1 VLQKTVGQK
10 PGRFPT
16 DNSQDLTQNWHGES
30 TRWGRARNGHLLN
43 HAAHTKTQFQR
54 KIARIHQKSVE
65 MRCSS
70 RGFGCTR
77 LDRRKGKALTKQS
90 GVRLTQLG
98 KCKPAVAYLSQEP
111 ISEGPYVI
119 DCGGIGYCTVL
130 EFRVVKLGTVVKC
143 GKCEDTDKVMRFTTE
158 RWGRSVMAPGK
169 Q

>member
-1 VLQKTVGQK
+1 LHSTRQEE
-10 PGRFPT
+10 
-16 DNSQDLTQNWHGES
+16 GES
-30 TRWGRARNGHLLN
+30 AHQAERSPAYPTR
-43 HAAHTKTQFQR
+43 Q
-54 KIARIHQKSVE
+54 
-65 MRCSS
+65 
-70 RGFGCTR
+70 
-77 LDRRKGKALTKQS
+77 
-90 GVRLTQLG
+90 